1 MNNSANRPSDCPA
14 KSPVNSALNKHETH
28 GPETTS
34 QEANHPSANSPG
46 SYLPLTLSPWR
57 RALDVSR
64 ALPEPWYR
72 PDQLGGRIDA
82 WRVWLATQ
90 PKGRWLVIEPDP
102 GAFVAA
108 LLALWET
115 GRSAVLPGDD
125 RPQTLARLAPLVAGS
140 LPATPPPP
148 SRGQPPTPVPIDP
161 EAEAVVLYTSGSTGK
176 PVMQPK
182 RFRQL
187 TSELDRQAELWPLDG
202 GAVVS
207 QVSHQ
212 HIYGL
217 LTGILRPLCHGV
229 PFCGD
234 ENRYPEAMAERL
246 GEASDAGLGVR
257 LVSSPPQLSRLPDHL
272 SWQAPAMV
280 FSSGAPLALHD
291 ARRCEH
297 LLGAPVIELY
307 GSTETG
313 GIAHR
318 RQTKSEAWTPLPD
331 VEIALDDGTLSLRSP
346 FLATPFEWWQQADR
360 VEPSAEGFH
369 LLGRADR
376 LAKIGGKRI
385 SLTAIERHL
394 RQYESIGDAHC
405 LDLERRDGRLGVV
418 VAMSLEALPQD
429 HASRRALVATLRDHL
444 VTLLEPVAIPRYWR
458 FVSTLPT
465 NSQGKRDHT
474 ILKRTFD
481 DLDDDR
487 LARWL
492 GARAHDGKHV
502 ITLEV
507 PERLRYLQGHFD
519 EFPLVPGV
527 VMVQWA
533 IRHAHEVFGQLGAFR
548 GVDRLKFQKILLPGQ
563 RLALSLERR
572 ADGITFG
579 FDSNQGRHASGR
591 VRFTTESRDD

>member
-1 MNNSANRPSDCPA
+1 M
-14 KSPVNSALNKHETH
+14 
-28 GPETTS
+28 
-34 QEANHPSANSPG
+34 
-46 SYLPLTLSPWR
+46 
-57 RALDVSR
+57 
-64 ALPEPWYR
+64 
-72 PDQLGGRIDA
+72 
-82 WRVWLATQ
+82 
-90 PKGRWLVIEPDP
+90 GRWLVIEPDP
-102 GAFVAA
+102 HAFAAA

-125 RPQTLARLAPLVAGS
+125 RPQTLASLAPLVEGS
-140 LPATPPPP
+140 LPSTPPQPN
-148 SRGQPPTPVPIDP
+148 RGQLPTLVPIDP

-187 TSELDRQAELWPLDG
+187 TSELDRQAKLWPLDG

-217 LTGILRPLCHGV
+217 LTGILHPLCHGV

-246 GEASDAGLGVR
+246 IEASDAGLAVR
-257 LVSSPPQLSRLPDHL
+257 LVSSPAQLSRLPDHL

-291 ARRCEH
+291 AKRCER
-297 LLGAPVIELY
+297 LIGAPVIELY

-318 RQTKSEAWTPLPD
+318 RQTQTEAWTPLPD
-331 VEIALDDGTLSLRSP
+331 VEIALGDGTLALRSP
-346 FLATPFEWWQQADR
+346 FLATPSEWWQQADR
-360 VEPSAEGFH
+360 VEPCPEGFR
-369 LLGRADR
+369 LLGRTDR
-376 LAKIGGKRI
+376 LAKISGKRI

-394 RQYESIGDAHC
+394 CQYEAIEDAHC

-418 VAMSLEALPQD
+418 VAMALDALPQD
-429 HASRRALVATLRDHL
+429 HASRRAQVATLRAHL
-444 VTLLEPVAIPRYWR
+444 ATLLEPVAIPRYWR
-458 FVSTLPT
+458 FVQTLPT